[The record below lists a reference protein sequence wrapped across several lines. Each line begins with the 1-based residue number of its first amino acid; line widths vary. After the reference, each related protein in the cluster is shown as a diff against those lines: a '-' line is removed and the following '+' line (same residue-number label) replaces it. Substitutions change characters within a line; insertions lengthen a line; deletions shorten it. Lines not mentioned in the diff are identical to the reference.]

1 MANDSTTEETK
12 GKKKGKGE
20 KKEKVPKIKPEPY
33 IINSESEKETALL
46 EIQEIVGKLEND
58 TELKEW
64 EEKLKALNEEAVS
77 LKTKISDRKK
87 SASSEKKDMADKMVQ
102 MKAGIAD
109 YEVNKA
115 LGKIA

>member
-1 MANDSTTEETK
+1 MANDTTEETK

-20 KKEKVPKIKPEPY
+20 KKEKVKPEPY
-33 IINSESEKETALL
+33 IINSESEKINALL

-58 TELKEW
+58 IELKEW

-87 SASSEKKDMADKMVQ
+87 SASSEKKDIADKMVQ